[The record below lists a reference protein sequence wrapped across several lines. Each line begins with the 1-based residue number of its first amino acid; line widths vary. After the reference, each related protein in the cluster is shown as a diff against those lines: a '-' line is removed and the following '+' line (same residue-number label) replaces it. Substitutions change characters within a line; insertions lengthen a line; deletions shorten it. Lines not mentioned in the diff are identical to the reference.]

1 MKLRD
6 VMTNPVIR
14 INPEESVTVA
24 ARTLDRYNIG
34 ALPVCG
40 TDGRLCGLI
49 TDRDIVTRCLA
60 AGRSASST
68 PVRDVMT
75 AKVITARP
83 DMEVA
88 LAAGLM
94 GREQIRRLPVMENGR
109 LCGMVSLGDLA
120 MQDETSIDAGDAL
133 TEISSNLSSRDG
145 RLCVENNKKDGQ
157 KCKKPLTKRTL
168 DGIISKLSMRAA
180 HKKLCKNLEKV
191 LDKGKKLC

>member
-14 INPEESVTVA
+14 INPEESVAVA

-40 TDGRLCGLI
+40 SDGRLCGLV
-49 TDRDIVTRCLA
+49 TDRDIVTRCP
-60 AGRSASST
+60 GRRTVGHRPT

-94 GREQIRRLPVMENGR
+94 GREQIRKAAGHENGR

-133 TEISSNLSSRDG
+133 TEISNNLSSRDG
-145 RLCVENNKKDGQ
+145 RL
-157 KCKKPLTKRTL
+157 
-168 DGIISKLSMRAA
+168 
-180 HKKLCKNLEKV
+180 
-191 LDKGKKLC
+191 